1 MSLANPQSPWKAI
14 SLVSVI
20 GMDLAIGTLIGV
32 WLGRKVDNFLG
43 SAPWGTVGGVFLGMA
58 LGVFISIPIIKKFL
72 GDQS

>member
-20 GMDLAIGTLIGV
+20 GMDLAVGTLIGV
-32 WLGRKVDNFLG
+32 WLGRKLDNYFG

-58 LGVFISIPIIKKFL
+58 LGVLISIPIIKKFL
-72 GDQS
+72 GD